1 MRARYHSATRPGVHS
16 GAEHSRSAAARRLLG
31 AGTMTK
37 PLAMSHA
44 RIATVEPLA
53 AAAAT
58 RGLAWA
64 DARNFIV
71 HLRLPFQ
78 LTLAPFMLWGAALSH
93 VRLDARF
100 ALAFAVLQVCFYG
113 GTTAFNSHYDKD
125 EGPVGGIEAPPP
137 PGPWL
142 LPGSVALQVLG
153 LGLSAIIGLRFFA
166 ACLVYAVLG
175 VLYSHPSTRLKAR
188 PFGSWAVVMVGQGA
202 LGALA
207 GFVATGASH
216 VTLEAAW
223 GLAGAAILVGALYP
237 LTQLFQTE
245 EDGARGDR
253 TAAMVLGRKGTCI
266 ASVAL
271 SVAGAACMALSAR
284 SGGRPVDAILLGL
297 ACLPMAVGAMWACRP
312 LDVRAMFR
320 RVTLVQ
326 VGAGAGFGLY
336 TLLRLLSE

>member
-1 MRARYHSATRPGVHS
+1 
-16 GAEHSRSAAARRLLG
+16 
-31 AGTMTK
+31 MTE
-37 PLAMSHA
+37 PLAMHQL
-44 RIATVEPLA
+44 RIAGAKPVAPA
-53 AAAAT
+53 ASSS
-58 RGLAWA
+58 GLAWA
-64 DARNFIV
+64 HAKNFVV

-78 LTLAPFMLWGAALSH
+78 LTLAPFMLWGAAISH
-93 VRLDARF
+93 ARLDAHF
-100 ALAFAVLQVCFYG
+100 ALAFVTLQVCFYG

-142 LPGSVALQVLG
+142 LPGSVILQVLG
-153 LGLSAIIGLRFFA
+153 LGLAAVVGLRFFV

-216 VTLEAAW
+216 LTAEAAW

-253 TAAMVLGRKGTCI
+253 TAAMVLGRQGTCL
-266 ASVAL
+266 ASIAL

-284 SGGRPVDAILLGL
+284 SGGRPVDAVLLGL
-297 ACLPMAVGAMWACRP
+297 ACLPMIAGAIWACRP

-320 RVTLVQ
+320 RVTVVQ

-336 TLLRLLSE
+336 TLLRLLSK

>member
-1 MRARYHSATRPGVHS
+1 MNEPIAVRQPRIA
-16 GAEHSRSAAARRLLG
+16 GAERVAPAASSSL
-31 AGTMTK
+31 
-37 PLAMSHA
+37 
-44 RIATVEPLA
+44 
-53 AAAAT
+53 
-58 RGLAWA
+58 LAWA
-64 DARNFIV
+64 HAKNFIV

-78 LTLAPFMLWGAALSH
+78 LTLAPFMLWGAAVSH
-93 VRLDARF
+93 ARLDARF
-100 ALAFAVLQVCFYG
+100 ALAFGVLQVCFYG

-142 LPGSVALQVLG
+142 LPGSILLQAIG
-153 LGLSAIIGLRFFA
+153 LGLAAVVGLRFFA

-175 VLYSHPSTRLKAR
+175 ILYSHPSPRLKAR

-216 VTLEAAW
+216 VTPEAAW
-223 GLAGAAILVGALYP
+223 GLAGAALLVGALYP

-245 EDGARGDR
+245 EDGARGDL
-253 TAAMVLGRKGTCI
+253 TAAMVLGRRGTSI

-284 SGGRPVDAILLGL
+284 SGARPVDAVLLGL
-297 ACLPMAVGAMWACRP
+297 ACLPMAAGAMWACRS
-312 LDVRAMFR
+312 LDVRATFR

-326 VGAGAGFGLY
+326 LSAGAGFGLY
-336 TLLRLLSE
+336 TLLRLLSA